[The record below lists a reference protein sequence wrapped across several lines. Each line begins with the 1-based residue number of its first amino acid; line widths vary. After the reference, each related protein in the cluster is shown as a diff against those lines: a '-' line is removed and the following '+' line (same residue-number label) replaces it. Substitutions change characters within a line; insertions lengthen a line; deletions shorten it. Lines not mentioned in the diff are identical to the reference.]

1 MNRIRRKDVVMCLA
15 DSEGERIAGT
25 EEEVSII
32 YNNEVIT
39 EKEVDY
45 LIQNDMF
52 KYDERVIATT
62 RKQADYLKQR
72 KSVITKSIITRKVFT
87 AEIIYGDADTIE
99 TVSYITDNP
108 NEIELVTFF
117 LDNYT
122 EDLFE
127 FYTRPDLLKYR
138 DDFLDKRKKY
148 IAIINK
154 LAKLLRNIK
163 DEYEVEFV
171 EENSDEKNIHKAFV
185 KCLDFIRYIC
195 NWSLQNRDEPGSIGH
210 YSVKDITGKKV
221 ISKEEAVR
229 MLEEFG
235 ENVYIYG

>member
-1 MNRIRRKDVVMCLA
+1 MHFV
-15 DSEGERIAGT
+15 DSEGERIDGT
-25 EEEVSII
+25 EEEVTII
-32 YNNEVIT
+32 YNSEVIT

-45 LIQNDMF
+45 LVHNDMF
-52 KYDERVIATT
+52 KYDERVIVTT

-72 KSVITKSIITRKVFT
+72 KSAITKSVIARKTFT
-87 AEIIYGDADTIE
+87 VEIIYGDADSIE
-99 TVSYITDNP
+99 TISYITDNP
-108 NEIELVTFF
+108 NEIEFVTFF

-122 EDLFE
+122 KDLFE
-127 FYTRPDLLKYR
+127 FHMQPDLLKYQ

-148 IAIINK
+148 VGIINK
-154 LAKLLRNIK
+154 LAKMLKNIK

-171 EENSDEKNIHKAFV
+171 EESADEKTIYKAFE

-195 NWSLQNRDEPGSIGH
+195 NWNMKNIGETGFIRSYSI
-210 YSVKDITGKKV
+210 KDITDKEV

-229 MLEEFG
+229 MLEKFG